1 MLRQRTEPGDGT
13 LGSVILT
20 VTLALACSLAYG
32 VSDFLGAVG
41 TRRLQVLPGT
51 TLIYVFA
58 LVTIIAAL
66 PIMGGEWS
74 TESVVWGAVAGVAA
88 IGGFL
93 FFYAALAAGP
103 INLAA
108 PLIAVLG
115 ALVPVTIAIVL
126 GEQLKPLAW
135 VAVVLALSGAGLISV
150 TRAGAP
156 RGIPR
161 KTLLLAVLAGVFLG
175 LSIVA
180 LDQPAVES
188 GVTAA
193 VVEIAVGVVLLGALL
208 LLVRVSAAIRRGMSV
223 LDEDHDPAVL
233 PTHLRARI
241 AAVAGGV
248 LLGVANAL
256 LLAALQSG
264 TLAVVSVLVGLY
276 PVATIVLARIVYGEK
291 LTWVQ
296 LGGVVLAIGATVL
309 LAVA

>member
-1 MLRQRTEPGDGT
+1 MASGT

-20 VTLALACSLAYG
+20 VTLALGCSLAYG
-32 VSDFLGAVG
+32 ISDFLGAVG
-41 TRRLQVLPGT
+41 TRRLRVLPGT
-51 TLIYVFA
+51 AIIYVFA
-58 LVTIIAAL
+58 FLTILVAI
-66 PIMGGEWS
+66 PIVGGAW
-74 TESVVWGAVAGVAA
+74 TAESIFWGAVAGVAA

-93 FFYAALAAGP
+93 LFYAALAAGP

-115 ALVPVTIAIVL
+115 SLVPVTIAIAL

-135 VAVVLALSGAGLISV
+135 VAVVLALAGAGLISV
-150 TRAGAP
+150 TRASAP
-156 RGIPR
+156 RSIPR
-161 KTLLLAVLAGVFLG
+161 KTLVLAILAGVFLG

-180 LDQPAVES
+180 LDQPAKES

-193 VVEIAVGVVLLGALL
+193 VIEIGVGVVLLGVLL

-223 LDEDHDPAVL
+223 LDEDHDSAKL
-233 PTHLRARI
+233 PTHTQARV
-241 AAVAGGV
+241 ASVAGGI

-276 PVATIVLARIVYGEK
+276 PVATIVLARIVHGEK

-296 LGGVVLAIGATVL
+296 LGGVVLAIGATAL
-309 LAVA
+309 LALA